1 MLNWWMVYNSF
12 TFGMPEVAKRIL
24 LTKTC
29 EKISKSCPKIIR
41 NLKKAYKVHVSL
53 DKSTHTCDAYEAF
66 KEKESMLRLENE
78 TIAKEKYTLLENFQ
92 ELEDKL
98 KGLQKDL
105 KELNELH
112 NHQSEDRYG
121 MFTSTQRL

>member
-1 MLNWWMVYNSF
+1 M
-12 TFGMPEVAKRIL
+12 
-24 LTKTC
+24 
-29 EKISKSCPKIIR
+29 
-41 NLKKAYKVHVSL
+41 KKAYKVHVSL

>member
-1 MLNWWMVYNSF
+1 
-12 TFGMPEVAKRIL
+12 
-24 LTKTC
+24 
-29 EKISKSCPKIIR
+29 
-41 NLKKAYKVHVSL
+41 L

-121 MFTSTQRL
+121 MFTSTQRLWGP